1 MSQFWSTLISH
12 WVDHGCMDFKSIHH
26 NNLVFTAHT
35 RFPSLSLVKFYF
47 FSLCQFLL
55 TARGLFWEKF
65 LCGCWALSISR
76 KHEIGLDFHPPVPP
90 MFRDVN
96 KSCCWSSLPL
106 TKVRYR
112 WWFHSGVD
120 EKNFT
125 ILKTWERLQSNY
137 IVRKSN
143 KPLTAVMIGSSTRKK
158 CIWVSHYVAFP
169 NLQRCSC
176 SRLSLWSYM
185 NQGWSYHLICSPPST
200 HL

>member
-1 MSQFWSTLISH
+1 MGAWISNLYTITIWFSPLILDFLVWVWLGFTIFTHCQF
-12 WVDHGCMDFKSIHH
+12 
-26 NNLVFTAHT
+26 FTWCQFFT
-35 RFPSLSLVKFYF
+35 RCQFFY
-47 FSLCQFLL
+47 SVPVSYCVPVFLL
-55 TARGLFWEKF
+55 TARGLFGEKF

-125 ILKTWERLQSNY
+125 ILKTRERLQSHY
-137 IVRKSN
+137 IFQKSN

-169 NLQRCSC
+169 NLQRSSC
-176 SRLSLWSYM
+176 SWLSPWSWKGR
-185 NQGWSYHLICSPPST
+185 Q
-200 HL
+200 